1 MTGFLD
7 FSKGMFN
14 QPGFLDL
21 SAKGIQFFQ
30 PQNTWTPKKLF
41 TAGEAGAWYDPSDIS
56 TLFMDAAGTVPV
68 TADGD
73 PVGMMKDKS
82 GNGNHATQTLSA
94 SRPTYRTDGVKKWLQ
109 GDGVDDY
116 LVISPSLINVA
127 TSAIMVASVKLLSVG
142 NYPTIY
148 GANPGS
154 WSLNMLM
161 DTNILKPRIIVR
173 TPATLFTTAP
183 NAISLNQ
190 PYTFTLSWNRT
201 SGLAKLS
208 QNKVEITSLTNTG
221 GNLTSVT
228 AHEIFRTGANSTCW
242 PGNFYGGVIIG
253 GLPLINK
260 AEDFLSKKAGVTL

>member
-1 MTGFLD
+1 MNGFLD
-7 FSKGMFN
+7 LSKGMFN

-30 PQNTWTPKKLF
+30 PRNTWTPKKLF

-116 LVISPSLINVA
+116 LVISSSLINVA
-127 TSAIMVASVKLLSVG
+127 TSVIMVASVKLLSVG
-142 NYPTIY
+142 NYPAIFGTTPSSY
-148 GANPGS
+148 
-154 WSLNMLM
+154 SLNILM
-161 DTNILKPRIIVR
+161 ETTTLKPRVNVR
-173 TPATLFTTAP
+173 TSVNSFMSALSP
-183 NAISLNQ
+183 ISLNQ
-190 PYTFTLSWNRT
+190 PYTFTEAWNRT
-201 SGLAKLS
+201 SGLATLS
-208 QNKVEITSLTNTG
+208 QNKVEIARLTNTG
-221 GNLTSVT
+221 GDLTSII
-228 AHEIFRTGANSTCW
+228 AHEIFRTGVNSTCW